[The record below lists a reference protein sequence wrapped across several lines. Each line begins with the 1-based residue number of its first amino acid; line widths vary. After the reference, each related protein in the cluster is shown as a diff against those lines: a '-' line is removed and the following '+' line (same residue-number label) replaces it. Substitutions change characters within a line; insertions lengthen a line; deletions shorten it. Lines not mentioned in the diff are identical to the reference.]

1 MAGKL
6 LSYIVLTAVLFC
18 SCSKDPDPDNTSDG
32 IYAIRS
38 ITYNGKTH
46 NRFIYNSAGKITEY
60 QSFYFYYRY
69 TYNENGLLIKEESSF
84 ADEMNPS
91 DPGGKNEL
99 LTAQNSFFTGYA
111 LYLYEND
118 SLLKQKI
125 YYHKNNGV
133 FELVSKSS
141 FEYLNGN
148 IVKWNIHT
156 PNDTITQYYTYD
168 YDNNGNVIMQKQYS
182 YLFDNGHEPVL
193 VRETTYT
200 YDDKHNPFIIFR
212 HTASPGVFTNTNNV
226 IETRSTLFIETAGIP
241 KYTQSTSS
249 YEYNLAGYPRK
260 AGTGS
265 SAYVYIYY

>member
-1 MAGKL
+1 MAARSIGYL
-6 LSYIVLTAVLFC
+6 VLCAVLAW
-18 SCSKDPDPDNTSDG
+18 SCSKDPDPVNSSNES
-32 IYAIRS
+32 YVIRS

-46 NRFIYNSAGKITEY
+46 NRFIYNAAGKITEY

-69 TYNENGLLIKEESSF
+69 TYNEKGILIKEESAF

-99 LTAQNSFFTGYA
+99 LTAQNSVFTGYS
-111 LYLYEND
+111 LYLYEHD

-125 YYHKNNGV
+125 YYHKNNGKY
-133 FELVSKSS
+133 ELVSKSS
-141 FEYLNGN
+141 FEYVNGN

-156 PNDTITQYYTYD
+156 PNDTITQYYTYE
-168 YDNNGNVIMQKQYS
+168 YDNNRNVIMQKQYS
-182 YLFDNGHEPVL
+182 YLSGNGHEPVL

-212 HTASPGVFTNTNNV
+212 QTASPGVFTNTNNV

-249 YEYNLAGYPRK
+249 YEYNLAGYPKK